1 MKVQEWQ
8 DQFLTLIYGD
18 KSNNIFPASLI
29 KMVATASDEDTE
41 KFKAFITSY
50 FKQYEST
57 TISVLGKNSPMREL
71 ILSIGSSEEPEVEEE
86 EEEEELP

>member
-1 MKVQEWQ
+1 MTVQEWQ
-8 DQFLTLIYGD
+8 EQFLSMIYDD
-18 KSNNIFPASLI
+18 KNSNIFPASLI

-71 ILSIGSSEEPEVEEE
+71 ILTIGSSEEPEVEEE
-86 EEEEELP
+86 EEELP

>member
-1 MKVQEWQ
+1 MTVQEWQ
-8 DQFLTLIYGD
+8 EQFLSMIYDD
-18 KSNNIFPASLI
+18 KNNNIFPASLI

-57 TISVLGKNSPMREL
+57 NISVLGKNSPMRKL
-71 ILSIGSSEEPEVEEE
+71 TLTIGDIEGPKVEEE
-86 EEEEELP
+86 VIP

>member
-1 MKVQEWQ
+1 MTVQEWQ
-8 DQFLTLIYGD
+8 EQFLSMIYDD
-18 KSNNIFPASLI
+18 KNNNIFPASLI

-57 TISVLGKNSPMREL
+57 TISVLGKNSPMRKL
-71 ILSIGSSEEPEVEEE
+71 ILTIGDAEEPKVVED
-86 EEEEELP
+86 EEELP

>member
-18 KSNNIFPASLI
+18 KSNNIFPPALI
-29 KMVATASDEDTE
+29 RMIANASDEDAE
-41 KFKAFITSY
+41 EFKKFVKSY
-50 FKQYEST
+50 FKRYEST
-57 TISVLGKNSPMREL
+57 TISVLGKNSPMRKL
-71 ILSIGSSEEPEVEEE
+71 ILSIGDSEEPEIE

>member
-1 MKVQEWQ
+1 MTVQEWQ
-8 DQFLTLIYGD
+8 EQFLSMIYDD
-18 KSNNIFPASLI
+18 KNNNIFPASLI

-57 TISVLGKNSPMREL
+57 TISVLGKNSPMRQL
-71 ILSIGSSEEPEVEEE
+71 ILTIEGTEEPVVPEGDPEV
-86 EEEEELP
+86 LP

>member
-1 MKVQEWQ
+1 MTVQEWQ
-8 DQFLTLIYGD
+8 EQFLSMIYDD
-18 KSNNIFPASLI
+18 KNSNIFPASLI

-57 TISVLGKNSPMREL
+57 TISVLGKNSPMRVNPNYW
-71 ILSIGSSEEPEVEEE
+71 GTEEPEVEEGRRGNF
-86 EEEEELP
+86 P